1 MTGLTIRRARPGD
14 EALVL
19 TLLRELADYEKL
31 LDKFF
36 IDESVI
42 RRDYLSAQP
51 LCNADLAFEG
61 DAPVGIASWYWKYA
75 SFAARR
81 VLFLEDLFVRPA
93 FRGKGYGNTLL
104 AHLAKTAVAEGGGIV
119 DWTVLDWNKP
129 SIDFYDSLGAR
140 PVEGWIVYRLEG
152 EAAQM
157 LAKG

>member
-1 MTGLTIRRARPGD
+1 MTGLTIRRARRGD
-14 EALVL
+14 EALAL

-36 IDESVI
+36 IDEAVI

-51 LCNADLAFEG
+51 LCNADLAFED

-93 FRGKGYGNTLL
+93 FRGMGYGKTLL

-129 SIDFYDSLGAR
+129 SIDFYEGIGAR

-152 EAAQM
+152 EAARK